1 MAKEYLYPSLLKRLT
16 LDKNA
21 RDAREYKVWTS
32 EQLSEDVKR
41 CLEKNLFETTNF
53 ECVQNLDA
61 YPWVKESVIN
71 YGVPDLKGKT
81 LSNVNLIKLEQ
92 QIRQAI
98 ISFEPRILKKSLKV
112 TIIASENKM
121 NKNAIVIEIKSD
133 VGSQSMPLTFFL
145 KLELDLETG
154 FVNRKS

>member
-1 MAKEYLYPSLLKRLT
+1 
-16 LDKNA
+16 
-21 RDAREYKVWTS
+21 
-32 EQLSEDVKR
+32 
-41 CLEKNLFETTNF
+41 
-53 ECVQNLDA
+53 VQNLDA